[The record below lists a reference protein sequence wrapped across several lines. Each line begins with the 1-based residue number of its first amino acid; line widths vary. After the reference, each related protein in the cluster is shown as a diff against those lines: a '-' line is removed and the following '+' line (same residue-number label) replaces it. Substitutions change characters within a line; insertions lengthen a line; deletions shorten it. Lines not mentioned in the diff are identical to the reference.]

1 MSNQG
6 NVIVVVAGEKIIV
19 TSGRHAGPQTPKAS
33 QDCLREALR
42 HVPVEAW
49 GHKEWRPWETFLQEL
64 VHLDCMERPIFGLG
78 NEDVPTIVV
87 DFDNLTVTWESFS
100 WGDASRVV
108 GKWPFTDYL
117 KIDMEKNP
125 TVVAEFE

>member
-6 NVIVVVAGEKIIV
+6 NVIVVVAGKQLIV

-42 HVPVEAW
+42 HPSS
-49 GHKEWRPWETFLQEL
+49 RPWETFLREL

-87 DFDNLTVTWESFS
+87 DFDSLTVTWEGFS

-117 KIDMEKNP
+117 KMDMERNP
-125 TVVAEFE
+125 TVLAEFE